1 MYLSKTA
8 KIKLKNDSKK
18 LCLTIA
24 ELLLFGWNETLAKTV
39 FSITYQCSNIRI
51 NPNDTKLDY
60 NFINNNLFYYGT
72 DLAEVTKLFEKQ
84 EKSTFNR
91 DMLTSKFIAI
101 KKLVIK
107 AIAHKK
113 ILLYCDFAKEL
124 RNIMN

>member
-1 MYLSKTA
+1 MYLNKIA
-8 KIKLKNDSKK
+8 KNKLKKDSQN
-18 LCLTIA
+18 LCLAIA
-24 ELLLFGWNETLAKTV
+24 ELLLFGWNNDLAKTI

-72 DLAEVTKLFEKQ
+72 DLAEITKLFEKQ

-101 KKLVIK
+101 KKLIIK
-107 AIAHKK
+107 AIAHEK
-113 ILLYCDFAKEL
+113 ILLYCDFIKEL
-124 RNIMN
+124 RSII